1 MIKIAIKNF
10 NIQYFLVLIIANFFS
25 CQPSRNAENA
35 FARSIGKK
43 EINLSYCG
51 LTEFPLR
58 LLNYPQLETIT
69 IHHNRIKSIPPEI
82 FKLKN
87 LKKLFIGNN
96 KLSSLPSTLCE
107 NEELEVLSLR
117 GNEFSVLPDVL
128 FQMNNLIYLDVSHNQ
143 LTFLNP
149 EIGNLKKLTRLF
161 LDFNYLNSIPK
172 EIGELQNLQI
182 FSIGKNQIDYELPKE
197 LENLKELFSLN
208 VAFCGNEIVVP
219 NGVSKLQKL
228 EYIYIDNR
236 TVLPGTL
243 NQSKYRLKIVVKVN
257 P

>member
-1 MIKIAIKNF
+1 LIKSATKKIYVKYLIVLAIA
-10 NIQYFLVLIIANFFS
+10 QLFS

-35 FARSIGKK
+35 FARSAGKT

-51 LTEFPLR
+51 LKEFPLR
-58 LLNYPQLETIT
+58 LLNYPQIESII
-69 IHHNRIKSIPPEI
+69 IHHNRITSIPQEI

-107 NEELEVLSLR
+107 NEQLEVLSLR

-128 FQMNNLIYLDVSHNQ
+128 FQLNNLIYLDVSHNQ
-143 LTFLNP
+143 ITILNP
-149 EIGNLKKLTRLF
+149 ELGNLKKLTRLF

-172 EIGELQNLQI
+172 EIGKLENLLI

-219 NGVSKLQKL
+219 NGISKLQKL

-243 NQSKYRLKIVVKVN
+243 NQNKYRLKIIMKVN

>member
-1 MIKIAIKNF
+1 LFVILSI
-10 NIQYFLVLIIANFFS
+10 NFFS

-35 FARSIGKK
+35 FARSIGKT

-51 LTEFPLR
+51 LKEFPMK
-58 LLNYPQLETIT
+58 LLNYPQLETII
-69 IHHNRIKSIPPEI
+69 IHHNKISTIPPEI
-82 FKLKN
+82 YKLKN
-87 LKKLFIGNN
+87 LKKLLIGNN

-107 NEELEVLSLR
+107 NEQLEVLSLR
-117 GNEFSVLPDVL
+117 GNQFSSLPDVL
-128 FQMNNLIYLDVSHNQ
+128 FQLSNLTYLDVTHNQ
-143 LTFLNP
+143 ITQLNP
-149 EIGNLKKLTRLF
+149 EIGNLKKLTRLS
-161 LDFNYLNSIPK
+161 LDFNYLNSIPP
-172 EIGELQNLQI
+172 EIGQLENLQI

-219 NGVSKLQKL
+219 NGISKLQKL

-243 NQSKYRLKIVVKVN
+243 NQNKYRLKIILKVN